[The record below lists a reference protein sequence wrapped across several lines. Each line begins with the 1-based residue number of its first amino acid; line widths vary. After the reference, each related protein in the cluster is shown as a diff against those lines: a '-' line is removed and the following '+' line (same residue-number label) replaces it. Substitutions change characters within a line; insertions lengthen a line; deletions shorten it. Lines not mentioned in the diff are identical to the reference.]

1 MKDHLNLVIKITA
14 TINNNNNNNNNKTIF
29 IHYVLMIK

>member
-14 TINNNNNNNNNKTIF
+14 TIKNNNNNNNKTIF